1 MQINGLM
8 EVILSSIGDIKPEDN
23 NEEMNEARLTN
34 LLGLCTLV
42 FHLILEIGK
51 LTEYADDENKLK
63 QKIGLAAE
71 NYLYNLKELLN
82 ESFESVGKES

>member
-23 NEEMNEARLTN
+23 NEEMNEARLIN
-34 LLGLCTLV
+34 LSGLCTLV

-63 QKIGLAAE
+63 QEIGLAAE

-82 ESFESVGKES
+82 ESFESIGKES